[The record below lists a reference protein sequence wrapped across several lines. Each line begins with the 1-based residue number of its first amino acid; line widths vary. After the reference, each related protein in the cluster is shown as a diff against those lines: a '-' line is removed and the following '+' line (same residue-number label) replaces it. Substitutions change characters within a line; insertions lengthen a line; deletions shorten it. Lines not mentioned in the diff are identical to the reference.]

1 MRKRHTIAMAC
12 RSDRLGEEL
21 TTRQSTSFGSSAEV
35 FNDAAKAADRDSE
48 IGKLVGNFE
57 GHLRDSML
65 KAAMRRDGNNL
76 PADVL
81 EMRGL
86 EN

>member
-48 IGKLVGNFE
+48 IGKLVGN
-57 GHLRDSML
+57 L
-65 KAAMRRDGNNL
+65 
-76 PADVL
+76 V
-81 EMRGL
+81 
-86 EN
+86 